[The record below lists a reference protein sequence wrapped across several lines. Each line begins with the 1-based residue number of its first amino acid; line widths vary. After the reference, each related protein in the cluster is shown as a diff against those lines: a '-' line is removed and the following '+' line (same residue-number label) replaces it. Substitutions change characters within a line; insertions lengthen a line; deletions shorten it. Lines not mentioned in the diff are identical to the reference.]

1 MSSELR
7 FSGSWKC
14 GDVMSTPSPSYDDV
28 NGAALAAYPGLLHSW
43 LPNGRLHG
51 YEFRVGNLQGEAGES
66 LSVNTRTGVWRDF
79 ASDDGG
85 SDSVSLYAAINSL
98 QQGKAK
104 TRLAEELGLATGQ
117 NGARSRRQI
126 SAPKKSETDSER
138 RAAALAI
145 WETSGPAIHTPAHA
159 YLQGRGIVNEPPAC
173 LRYHARSHALVALVR
188 AKDGTFS
195 GIQRVYLKTDSRGTW
210 KTGRFSLGPVK
221 GGAVRLT
228 PTAESIQLC
237 ESVED
242 GLALLQMTGKPTW
255 AVPGAGF
262 MQSFKP
268 PPEVRTLSLCPDHDK
283 AGLKAIEK
291 AISSPNGELK
301 LRRLLPP
308 PGKDWCDCLE
318 FFAERAGIREYDGE
332 EDRETAEQQS
342 WVEAF
347 CDGD

>member
-1 MSSELR
+1 MTAR
-7 FSGSWKC
+7 
-14 GDVMSTPSPSYDDV
+14 SPSYDDV

-173 LRYHARSHALVALVR
+173 LRYHARSHALVALVQ
-188 AKDGTFS
+188 APDGGFS
-195 GIQRVYLKTDSRGTW
+195 GIQRIYLTTDHRGTW
-210 KTGRFSLGPVK
+210 RADRDKQSRGIIK

-228 PTAESIQLC
+228 PAAESLQLT

-242 GLALLQMTGKPTW
+242 GMALLQMTGRATW

-262 MQSFKP
+262 MVNFEP
-268 PPEVRTLSLCPDHDK
+268 PDEVKEVILAPDNDA
-283 AGLKAIEK
+283 AGLEAIEK
-291 AISSPNGELK
+291 ARSRFSNDLSAKTARLAESSLKALK
-301 LRRLLPP
+301 LRQLLPP
-308 PGKDWCDCLE
+308 PGMDWCNVLE
-318 FFAERAGIREYDGE
+318 DFDERSAIQE
-332 EDRETAEQQS
+332 EPAPACAASRS
-342 WVEAF
+342 WVEEF
-347 CDGD
+347 CDGE